1 MSTVKQIHHLES
13 RVDRLL
19 ATLREL
25 RSDNESLRGGLAA
38 SEQQAAELERQLSAS
53 ESAREEAARRGDE
66 LEQRLTD
73 LHAEH
78 EEIEATIAR
87 TLDQLG
93 KLEIGAGGGTDGDDV
108 ADAPRAG
115 EDDSSDAD
123 APADEAVMQD
133 EEGDAADDPDAG
145 AESEADNRA
154 DNSEGDD
161 LDIF

>member
-38 SEQQAAELERQLSAS
+38 SEQRAAEMERQLSAS
-53 ESAREEAARRGDE
+53 ESAHEEAARRGDE

-93 KLEIGAGGGTDGDDV
+93 KLEIGGGTDGDDV
-108 ADAPRAG
+108 ADAPPAG

-133 EEGDAADDPDAG
+133 EEGDAADDPEAG
-145 AESEADNRA
+145 AESGADNR
-154 DNSEGDD
+154 EGDD